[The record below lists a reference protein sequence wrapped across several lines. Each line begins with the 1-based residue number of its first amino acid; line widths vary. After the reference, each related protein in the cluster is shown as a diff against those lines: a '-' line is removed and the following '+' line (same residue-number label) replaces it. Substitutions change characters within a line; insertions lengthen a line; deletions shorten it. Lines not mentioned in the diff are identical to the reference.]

1 MRGRYNMGV
10 LSISTL
16 LTPFQFSSSK
26 MQADTLL
33 ANNLPNS
40 VATDLALTMLA
51 WHEMWVN
58 PEKITMNDKY
68 INTGPQHTA
77 GSIVTQHFRQ
87 DVTMMSVSGEVGYV
101 AVQSQIE
108 EAAATVVSSILNP
121 TKILSNVTKAASQL
135 TSNLGNETMAFRT
148 GARNRLNNSPRLFLS
163 RLKALADEKPYYI
176 DSNGIEHY
184 NTKYIKIFTKQ
195 FPDGLICSGYFNSFS
210 VPEGAED
217 VLSMHYD
224 FEFVVENKTPISLLQ
239 RLAGMFAGTGSVAGN
254 ILRSAS

>member
-1 MRGRYNMGV
+1 MGV

-108 EAAATVVSSILNP
+108 EAAATVV
-121 TKILSNVTKAASQL
+121 TLSDLLPVLYPVAVAESEKDLSAEADDGAVTVQ
-135 TSNLGNETMAFRT
+135 
-148 GARNRLNNSPRLFLS
+148 
-163 RLKALADEKPYYI
+163 
-176 DSNGIEHY
+176 
-184 NTKYIKIFTKQ
+184 
-195 FPDGLICSGYFNSFS
+195 
-210 VPEGAED
+210 
-217 VLSMHYD
+217 
-224 FEFVVENKTPISLLQ
+224 
-239 RLAGMFAGTGSVAGN
+239 
-254 ILRSAS
+254 

>member
-1 MRGRYNMGV
+1 MGV
-10 LSISTL
+10 LSVSTL
-16 LTPFQFSSSK
+16 LTPFQFSSTK
-26 MQADTLL
+26 IQADTML

-40 VATDLALTMLA
+40 TATDLLLATLA
-51 WHEMWVN
+51 WYEMWVN
-58 PEKITMNDKY
+58 PEKIVMNDKY

-87 DVTMMSVSGEVGYV
+87 DITMMSVSGEVGYI

-108 EAAATVVSSILNP
+108 EAAATVVSSILDP
-121 TKILSNVTKAASQL
+121 TKIGSNISKAKNQL
-135 TSNLGNETMAFRT
+135 TNNLGNEMMSFRT
-148 GARNRLNNSPRLFLS
+148 GARNRLNNSPRLFLT
-163 RLKALADEKPYYI
+163 RLKALADEKPYYM

-195 FPDGLICSGYFNSFS
+195 FPDGLICAGYFNSFS

-224 FEFVVENKTPISLLQ
+224 FEFVVENKTPISFLQ
-239 RLAGMFAGTGSVAGN
+239 RMAGMFAGTGSVAGEL
-254 ILRSAS
+254 LRSSI

>member
-1 MRGRYNMGV
+1 MGV
-10 LSISTL
+10 LSVSTL

-58 PEKITMNDKY
+58 PEKIMMNDKY

-135 TSNLGNETMAFRT
+135 TSNLGKETMAFRT

-210 VPEGAED
+210 VPEGAK
-217 VLSMHYD
+217 LSCITEH
-224 FEFVVENKTPISLLQ
+224 F
-239 RLAGMFAGTGSVAGN
+239 
-254 ILRSAS
+254 